1 MRGMLAVV
9 LCIALTALCW
19 GVYGPV
25 LHVGQEKLG
34 VAADAATGARA
45 QLSFWRAFIGV
56 GMAYF
61 VIAVLVPTLYL
72 KTRGEKGNWTVG
84 GTLMSVGAGAAGA
97 VGALGIIMAFVYGGS
112 PIYVMPLVFGCA
124 PVVNSFVTMYFTK
137 SYKETNAVFWA
148 GLILVVTGAVTVMLF
163 KPTAAVAAAAGG
175 AAASPTAL
183 TVAANTLMVTLSIA
197 IVAICW
203 GSYGPLLHKGQAAMH
218 GSRLRPFICV
228 GLAYF
233 LVAVVV
239 PLVVLGL
246 KSTPEPGGWN
256 FGGTMWSLGA
266 GAAGAVGALGI
277 IMAFN
282 FGGKPVY
289 VMPLVFGCA
298 PVLNT
303 FVSVV
308 GQLRAGHALN
318 ISPIFYA
325 GLIVVAVGAVTV
337 LVFAPKPHKPPA
349 AKPEKPR
356 EVEEQTAGAAS

>member
-19 GVYGPV
+19 GIYGPV

-34 VAADAATGARA
+34 VAADPETGVRA

-56 GMAYF
+56 GLAYF
-61 VIAVLVPTLYL
+61 VIAVLIPTIYL
-72 KTRGEKGNWTVG
+72 KTKGEKSNWTFG
-84 GTLMSVGAGAAGA
+84 GTLMSIGAGAAGA
-97 VGALGIIMAFVYGGS
+97 LGALGIIMAFVYRGS
-112 PIYVMPLVFGCA
+112 PIYVMPLVFGFA
-124 PVVNSFVTMYFTK
+124 PVVNSFVTMYFAK
-137 SYKETNAVFWA
+137 SYKETNAIFWA
-148 GLILVVTGAVTVMLF
+148 GLLLVVSGAVTVLLF
-163 KPTAAVAAAAGG
+163 KPTAAVAAAAGK
-175 AAASPTAL
+175 AAASPGAL
-183 TVAANTLMVTLSIA
+183 AVATDTLMVTISVA
-197 IVAICW
+197 IVALCW
-203 GSYGPLLHKGQAAMH
+203 GSYGPLLHKGQAAMN

-239 PLVVLGL
+239 PLVVLAL

-256 FGGTMWSLGA
+256 FSGTAWSLGA
-266 GAAGAVGALGI
+266 GAAGAFGALGI

-298 PVLNT
+298 PVINV

-308 GQLRAGHALN
+308 SQLRAGHELT

-337 LVFAPKPHKPPA
+337 LVFAPKPHKPA
-349 AKPEKPR
+349 APKPEESAK
-356 EVEEQTAGAAS
+356 VEAAGATS

>member
-34 VAADAATGARA
+34 VPANAESGTPAG
-45 QLSFWRAFIGV
+45 LSFWRAFIGV
-56 GMAYF
+56 GLAYF
-61 VIAVLVPTLYL
+61 VIAVVVPILYL
-72 KTRGEKGNWTVG
+72 KTRGEKGNWTVRG
-84 GTLMSVGAGAAGA
+84 SLMSLGAGAAGA

-112 PIYVMPLVFGCA
+112 PIFVMPLVFGCA

-137 SYKETNAVFWA
+137 SYKETNAIFWA
-148 GLILVVTGAVTVMLF
+148 GLILVVAGAVTVMLF
-163 KPTAAVAAAAGG
+163 KPTAAIAAAGG
-175 AAASPTAL
+175 AAANSNAVRAVADTA
-183 TVAANTLMVTLSIA
+183 MVTISIA
-197 IVAICW
+197 IVALCW
-203 GSYGPLLHKGQAAMH
+203 GSYGPLLHKGQAAMN

-239 PLVVLGL
+239 PFLVLAAQAE
-246 KSTPEPGGWN
+246 PEPGGWN
-256 FGGTMWSLGA
+256 FLGTAWSLGA
-266 GAAGAVGALGI
+266 GAAGAFGALGI

-298 PVLNT
+298 PVVNT

-308 GQLRAGHALN
+308 GLVRAGHALN

-349 AKPEKPR
+349 QQPSVPK
-356 EVEEQTAGAAS
+356 EVEQAAGAAS